1 MGEPFEFSFK
11 RKTLIQNGGFQ
22 ETVTMTIK
30 YPKSGAELRAGV
42 VRGQVPELPKPRRE
56 EVVLSAGDEQGGTT
70 LTLSLDH
77 WRKEQGEAVLA
88 STPTR
93 GGPITM
99 VTWEEGGWRNSLVM
113 GPVARVVTKG
123 IRFARITTTEPEVTL
138 EQLTPGTEVI
148 IDFPKLG

>member
-11 RKTLIQNGGFQ
+11 QKSVIQNGRFR
-22 ETVTMTIK
+22 EAVTMTIN

-42 VRGQVPELPKPRRE
+42 VRGQAPELPKPRRE

-70 LTLSLDH
+70 LTLELNN
-77 WRKEQGEAVLA
+77 WEEKQGEAVLA

-93 GGPITM
+93 DGPITM

-113 GPVARVVTKG
+113 GPVDRIAIIGKRGNETQVFTTKPG
-123 IRFARITTTEPEVTL
+123 VDLNLPPGSKVKIRFL
-138 EQLTPGTEVI
+138 N
-148 IDFPKLG
+148 K